1 MHLRVLIDG
10 KVCRLSERTRRRWVC
25 PNAPG
30 LAARLSKE
38 FSPWPYDPA
47 FEYREVMRIIGELTG
62 RFGDRL
68 SIKSIN
74 VNEAY
79 ASAAQLETVNRLCG
93 TDGVRRSEIPERPDC
108 YLLPFKVR
116 LHDRGS
122 GQRRR
127 QLGSSV
133 DQETVT

>member
-1 MHLRVLIDG
+1 MHLRVVIDG

-38 FSPWPYDPA
+38 FSPRPYDPA

-62 RFGDRL
+62 SFGDRL
-68 SIKSIN
+68 SIKSIS

-79 ASAAQLETVNRLCG
+79 ASAAQLETLDRLCG
-93 TDGVRRSEIPERPDC
+93 TDGVRRSEMPERPD
-108 YLLPFKVR
+108 YYFRSKVDFMTEVPVSDEVDLDLLLIK
-116 LHDRGS
+116 
-122 GQRRR
+122 RR
-127 QLGSSV
+127 
-133 DQETVT
+133 